1 MNNKLQVVWED
12 NPDTPLKAS
21 NISKIIQSYKEGD
34 LFFIDSNDKKLKL
47 RANSK
52 ILLTIPETTA
62 LFELN
67 KSFSTHN
74 SNQYFYPTQLNTT
87 FRKEG
92 SSSTNEYSLAI
103 ENNSANLLI
112 NSNFSSALTYW
123 NVFKSGSSDVQ
134 IVASDESLFG
144 SSAKITIDQLSNEA
158 GISQNKIISSEDV
171 MSFSFY
177 YKSSASLKFQFIGN
191 PQSSSGSKRWWR
203 DDRWNSSEYVYTL
216 ENTQGKWKR
225 FELPSIDVTL
235 SDVIISEIQIKIYS
249 NDVGTGAG
257 SEHLISNVQLELS
270 NFCTSYTFSSREEP
284 LFNLR
289 KESIRISEGTID
301 FEVKINN
308 YNSDYNYLFIA
319 DTAENPA
326 LRFYLD
332 NVSKK
337 FVFDVFNTHAT
348 SQILEENYNKCE
360 LELDVATYNS
370 LKQKWIRF
378 ILVWDFTK
386 ETKEMKIY
394 LNDGSIKTKFLFIPN
409 AIDFASYSD
418 SSITK
423 FSFGGVFSG
432 RLPKYISNSQ
442 YKNLK
447 FNIYS
452 RSSQKISDD
461 FTMPAYADENDYKL
475 FDVGNKNIVL
485 SDLVNLAP
493 MTTYYI
499 WMCLCTLNEDESQII
514 INTNSLSPFT
524 NYNYFSR
531 LIGSFSTDSN
541 SEILEYSILDLT
553 DIKSKEVVVEVVTEM
568 PVKPSKNGQL
578 KIVKTQNDVQLVTYI
593 ENLGWRIL

>member
-1 MNNKLQVVWED
+1 MDKLQVVWED
-12 NPDTPLKAS
+12 NPDTPLRAS
-21 NISKIIQSYKEGD
+21 NISKTIQSYKEGD
-34 LFFIDSNDKKLKL
+34 LFFIDSNDQRLKL

-52 ILLTIPETTA
+52 ILMSIPETTA
-62 LFELN
+62 FFELN

-74 SNQYFYPTQLNTT
+74 SSQYFYPTQSNTT

-92 SSSTNEYSLAI
+92 SSSINEYSLAI
-103 ENNSANLLI
+103 ENNSANMLM

-123 NVFKSGSSDVQ
+123 DVFKSGTSNVQ

-144 SSAKITIDQLSNEA
+144 SSAKITVDQLSNDA
-158 GISQNKIISSEDV
+158 GISQSKVISSQDL

-191 PQSSSGSKRWWR
+191 PQSLSGSKRWWR
-203 DDRWNSSEYVYTL
+203 DDRWNSSEYVYIL

-225 FELPSIDVTL
+225 FELPSIAITL
-235 SDVIISEIQIKIYS
+235 SDVTVSEIQIKIYS
-249 NDVGTGAG
+249 NDAGTGAG

-270 NFCTSYTFSSREEP
+270 SFCTSYTFSSREEP
-284 LFNLR
+284 SFNLR
-289 KESIRISEGTID
+289 KESIRMSQGEID
-301 FEVKINN
+301 FEVKIND
-308 YNSDYNYLFIA
+308 YSSDYNYLFIA

-332 NVSKK
+332 NISKK

-394 LNDGSIKTKFLFIPN
+394 LNDGTTKTKFLFIPN
-409 AIDFASYSD
+409 ATDFASYPD
-418 SSITK
+418 SSISK

-447 FNIYS
+447 FNIYN
-452 RSSQKISDD
+452 RSSQKILDD
-461 FTMPAYADENDYKL
+461 FTVPTYADKNDYKL

-485 SDLVNLAP
+485 NNLVNLAP
-493 MTTYYI
+493 MTNYYI
-499 WMCLCTLNEDESQII
+499 WMCLCSTNEDESQII
-514 INTNSLSPFT
+514 INTNNLSPFT
-524 NYNYFSR
+524 NYDYFSR

-541 SEILEYSILDLT
+541 SNILEYSVLDLT
-553 DIKSKEVVVEVVTEM
+553 EIKSKKVSVEIVTEM
-568 PVKPSKNGQL
+568 PVQPAINGQL
-578 KIVKTQNDVQLVTYI
+578 KIVKTAGSTQLVAFI
-593 ENLGWRIL
+593 EGSGWQVL